1 MKKFYL
7 VCDFGDFRL
16 LVPLLWVCASAVPG
30 VCGEHS
36 THLGYLQSNK
46 EEETSILQ
54 SSSSTG
60 PEREEYLLGPTC
72 QMFFCFSVV
81 PLGVPQWRSISLE
94 KPSYVLLFDLK
105 CYFGPEEMTQQLRG
119 DWSSFL
125 STHIGWFTI
134 IPTLG
139 DLMSTLTSV
148 GTSIYM
154 HTRTREHTRVHTHN
168 QTKTLKCYFFSCS
181 TNK

>member
-16 LVPLLWVCASAVPG
+16 LVPLLWVRASAVPG

-36 THLGYLQSNK
+36 THLWYLQSNK

-60 PEREEYLLGPTC
+60 PERGEYLLGPTC
-72 QMFFCFSVV
+72 QMFCLPLE

-94 KPSYVLLFDLK
+94 KLSYVLLFDLK

-125 STHIGWFTI
+125 SIHCNFNSRGSDVHFDING
-134 IPTLG
+134 
-139 DLMSTLTSV
+139 
-148 GTSIYM
+148 
-154 HTRTREHTRVHTHN
+154 HQHTHAR
-168 QTKTLKCYFFSCS
+168 THT
-181 TNK
+181 